1 MAPFDH
7 PRHLKSRVPLLGLV
21 GRIFRGFWGKKS
33 IFLRVKK
40 ISKSFVNGGVCFL
53 NGSGSNGAYIIL
65 LKANV
70 IFKKTTKK
78 TGFITYFAVLAFLL
92 DVTNTH
98 AILDYIHGA
107 LKSPNNCRKLRQPLE
122 ITPA

>member
-1 MAPFDH
+1 M
-7 PRHLKSRVPLLGLV
+7 
-21 GRIFRGFWGKKS
+21 
-33 IFLRVKK
+33 
-40 ISKSFVNGGVCFL
+40 

-70 IFKKTTKK
+70 ILKTCKNKQQQK

>member
-1 MAPFDH
+1 M
-7 PRHLKSRVPLLGLV
+7 
-21 GRIFRGFWGKKS
+21 
-33 IFLRVKK
+33 
-40 ISKSFVNGGVCFL
+40 

-98 AILDYIHGA
+98 AILDYIQGA
-107 LKSPNNCRKLRQPLE
+107 LKSPNNCKKLRQPLE

>member
-1 MAPFDH
+1 MAVALMELTLFCSKQMLF
-7 PRHLKSRVPLLGLV
+7 LK
-21 GRIFRGFWGKKS
+21 KQQ
-33 IFLRVKK
+33 
-40 ISKSFVNGGVCFL
+40 
-53 NGSGSNGAYIIL
+53 
-65 LKANV
+65 
-70 IFKKTTKK
+70 K

-107 LKSPNNCRKLRQPLE
+107 LKSPNNCKRLRQPLE

>member
-1 MAPFDH
+1 MND
-7 PRHLKSRVPLLGLV
+7 
-21 GRIFRGFWGKKS
+21 
-33 IFLRVKK
+33 
-40 ISKSFVNGGVCFL
+40 
-53 NGSGSNGAYIIL
+53 SGSNGADIIL

>member
-1 MAPFDH
+1 MA
-7 PRHLKSRVPLLGLV
+7 VALLWSLHY
-21 GRIFRGFWGKKS
+21 S
-33 IFLRVKK
+33 AQ
-40 ISKSFVNGGVCFL
+40 SKC
-53 NGSGSNGAYIIL
+53 Y
-65 LKANV
+65 
-70 IFKKTTKK
+70 FKKKQQKK